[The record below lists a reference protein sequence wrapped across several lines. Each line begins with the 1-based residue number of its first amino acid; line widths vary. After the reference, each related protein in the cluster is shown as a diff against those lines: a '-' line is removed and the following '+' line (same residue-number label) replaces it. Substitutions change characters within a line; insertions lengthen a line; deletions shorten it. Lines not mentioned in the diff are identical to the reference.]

1 MDPVNLFLI
10 VIFAGLS
17 LSVPE
22 LTWKVKHA
30 HRFTWP
36 TWDRK
41 GIDGVEEGRLSVP
54 FRRGNFHGL
63 DVGAACHSGTQ
74 HSPVHG

>member
-1 MDPVNLFLI
+1 MPVYVNEI
-10 VIFAGLS
+10 KP

-30 HRFTWP
+30 QRFTWP

-41 GIDGVEEGRLSVP
+41 GIDGVEEGSLSVP

-63 DVGAACHSGTQ
+63 DIGAACHSGTQ
-74 HSPVHG
+74 HSPVHR